1 MAAFRTLWTCAKAVP
16 STADANRGVAACDHS
31 PCPHVPARAGG
42 YVMDVANLHLQ
53 PAEVHLLLRWIDS
66 AGRQLGAAGRQ
77 QAQVAVFRGCRPQV

>member
-1 MAAFRTLWTCAKAVP
+1 
-16 STADANRGVAACDHS
+16 
-31 PCPHVPARAGG
+31 
-42 YVMDVANLHLQ
+42 LHLQ

>member
-16 STADANRGVAACDHS
+16 STADANRQSQLATIRRARMCPPELVATLC
-31 PCPHVPARAGG
+31 
-42 YVMDVANLHLQ
+42 VANLHLQ